1 MVFGSIVTGFV
12 IVAGLVF
19 GVVVI
24 SPGIELVR
32 TYIIL

>member
-1 MVFGSIVTGFV
+1 MVFGSVVTGFF
-12 IVAGLVF
+12 IVAGLVV

-24 SPGIELVR
+24 SPGIELAR